1 MTKKEKERIFDRGI
15 LFLKRLEDDGAN
27 VHINAEDKDLLK
39 IYTSQEA
46 NMAAKELEKA
56 IKIDLTDGKPVVKKD
71 DDDIDVSNLSNFT
84 KAKKRIASSIT

>member
-1 MTKKEKERIFDRGI
+1 
-15 LFLKRLEDDGAN
+15 
-27 VHINAEDKDLLK
+27 
-39 IYTSQEA
+39 
-46 NMAAKELEKA
+46 MAAKELEKA